1 MLDKDLVRYI
11 EEEVIPRYAF
21 FDKAHQEDHVR
32 KVIEESMN
40 MSTHYDVDQ
49 NILYAAA
56 AFHDTGLSEG
66 RENHHLA
73 SGRIIRED
81 SRLRKWFTESE
92 IEIIAQATED
102 HRASNGTEPRSIYGR
117 IVAEA
122 DRDIEP
128 MRILRRTVQF
138 GMEHYPE
145 LDKEGH
151 WQRMCEHLAEKY
163 DFGGYLKLYIPESA
177 NAAGLRRLRDII
189 HDPKRLRNIFENIF
203 EEEVTKW
210 YALYCS
216 SEGAASSEE
225 S

>member
-66 RENHHLA
+66 RENHHLV

-92 IEIIAQATED
+92 IEIIAQAAED

-145 LDKEGH
+145 QDKEGH
-151 WQRMCEHLAEKY
+151 WQRMGEHLAEKY

-189 HDPKRLRNIFENIF
+189 HAPKRLRNIFENIF
-203 EEEVTKW
+203 EEEVTK
-210 YALYCS
+210 
-216 SEGAASSEE
+216 
-225 S
+225 